1 MDRAMTVLHL
11 VRHAETVWH
20 AENRYAG
27 ISDIALTSEGVAQ
40 ATRLGHW
47 ASTAGL
53 DAIYCSTL
61 GRAVTTAAPAAAAT
75 GLVVQQEAAL
85 IEVDFGEGE
94 GLTRTEM
101 RSKFPEALEQFLE
114 RPAENPLPGGE
125 RGLDAIARAR
135 PALERIAT
143 EHPDGTVLVVMH
155 STLVRLMICA
165 FAGIEPNDY
174 RRVLPHIHNVALNT
188 IRLKDGTAALL
199 GLNVPVAC
207 SE

>member
-1 MDRAMTVLHL
+1 MTVLHL
-11 VRHAETVWH
+11 VRHGETVWH

-27 ISDIALTSEGVAQ
+27 VSDIALTPDGVVQ
-40 ATRLGHW
+40 AERLGRW

-53 DAIYCSTL
+53 DAIHTSTL
-61 GRAVTTAAPAAAAT
+61 SRAVVTAEPAAAAT
-75 GLVVQQEAAL
+75 GLEVLQERDL

-101 RSKFPEALEQFLE
+101 RSRFPDALTRFLE

-135 PALERIAT
+135 PALERIAQA
-143 EHPDGTVLVVMH
+143 HPDGTVLVVMH
-155 STLVRLMICA
+155 STLVRLLICSLV
-165 FAGIEPNDY
+165 GIEPNDY

-188 IRLKDGTAALL
+188 ISLCDGTAALL
-199 GLNVPVAC
+199 GLNVPLP
-207 SE
+207 